1 MRYLFHAIL
10 LAVVLSLTF
19 LASPADACGCGGY
32 IPRDGTASVSQERAL
47 LRWDGKTEDIVM
59 SLGVLG
65 ESKDAAVI
73 LPVPSRAEMKLGDAR
88 VFDELE
94 DFTKPTIQ
102 EERVAPTL
110 MLGAGAAPGAP
121 AVTVLERKQLGP
133 FDVSNLAASDTTA
146 LGEWLKQNGYYD
158 NFSPGLAKALQP
170 YADQGWDFI
179 AVRIQPG
186 TSTDMLKGN
195 LDPLWATFATNKL
208 VYPMRASA
216 NASNWE
222 SVTVYVLADHRVQ
235 KNTSFGAS
243 DVTFA
248 GWVDPSVLQADPAL
262 QSFVTRKWFLTKF
275 EDNVDP
281 KQVNDD
287 FIFTPA
293 PNDDAYRAVRVVKV
307 EDSSLLLPDLAG
319 LLLALVAM
327 FFVTVCLPVLLIIGV
342 IVLIVILIRR
352 RNKARAQAA

>member
-1 MRYLFHAIL
+1 MRHLFHASL
-10 LAVVLSLTF
+10 LAVVLSLAF
-19 LASPADACGCGGY
+19 LESPADACGCGGY

-88 VFDELE
+88 VFDELAE
-94 DFTKPTIQ
+94 FTKPTIR
-102 EERVAPTL
+102 EERVPPKL
-110 MLGAGAAPGAP
+110 MLGAGAAPGER

-133 FDVSNLAASDTTA
+133 FDVSNLAASDTAA
-146 LGEWLKQNGYYD
+146 LGEWLKVNGYYQ
-158 NFSPGLAKALQP
+158 NFSPKLAQALQP
-170 YADQGWDFI
+170 YADQGWFFI
-179 AVRIQPG
+179 AVRIRPG
-186 TSTDMLKGN
+186 VSNDMLKGN

-216 NASNWE
+216 NATNWQT
-222 SVTVYVLADHRVQ
+222 VTVYVLADHRVQ

-243 DVTFA
+243 NVTFA
-248 GWVDPSVLQADPAL
+248 GWVDPTALQADPVL
-262 QSFVTRKWFLTKF
+262 KSFVARKWFLTKF

-287 FIFTPA
+287 FVFTQA
-293 PNDDAYRAVRVVKV
+293 PNDDAYRAVRIVQV
-307 EDSSLLLPDLAG
+307 EDSNLLLLDLA
-319 LLLALVAM
+319 AI
-327 FFVTVCLPVLLIIGV
+327 FFVAICLPVLFIIGV
-342 IVLIVILIRR
+342 IVLIVFLIRR
-352 RNKARAQAA
+352 RNKARAQAV

>member
-1 MRYLFHAIL
+1 MRHRFHAIL
-10 LAVVLSLTF
+10 FAVVLSLAF

-32 IPRDGTASVSQERAL
+32 IPNGGNAYISQERAL

-65 ESKDAAVI
+65 QSKDAAVI

-88 VFDELE
+88 VFDELAE
-94 DFTKPTIQ
+94 FTKPQ
-102 EERVAPTL
+102 VREERVPSRLT
-110 MLGAGAAPGAP
+110 LGAGAAPEGA

-133 FDVSNLAASDTTA
+133 FDVSNLAATDTNA
-146 LGEWLKQNGYYD
+146 LGEWLKANGYYD

-170 YADQGWDFI
+170 YADQGWNFI

-186 TSTDMLKGN
+186 TSTDSLKGN

-216 NASNWE
+216 NASNWQ

-243 DVTFA
+243 NVTFA
-248 GWVDPSVLQADPAL
+248 GWVEPTALQASPVL
-262 QSFVTRKWFLTKF
+262 KSFVTRKWFLTKF
-275 EDNVDP
+275 EDTVNP

-287 FIFTPA
+287 FYFTQA
-293 PNDDAYRAVRVVKV
+293 PNDDAYRAVRVVQV
-307 EDSSLLLPDLAG
+307 EDPNLLWLNLA
-319 LLLALVAM
+319 AI
-327 FFVTVCLPVLLIIGV
+327 FFVLICLPVLFAIGI
-342 IVLIVILIRR
+342 IVLVIFLIRR
-352 RNKARAQAA
+352 RDKAHAQAV